1 MSNFIRLT
9 FAVVLTVVMFG
20 TATAGTVTIDIDASA
35 GTLLVEANDATTDEI
50 LTRLGNSLNF
60 DVERIGE
67 LTDNGMKNRRLTG
80 SAQQVLDRLL
90 ERDNHM
96 VISSA
101 QTRTVDRVI
110 LFGPRQAEQVQAAES
125 AAPHPVPATAAA
137 PLPVPAAVIAPLA
150 KPVSPPA
157 AKPHPPH
164 DRASREVTPAKASV
178 AAREDE
184 PAQPLS
190 RRTAM
195 NAPGIHPRHGM

>member
-1 MSNFIRLT
+1 MSNFIQLT
-9 FAVVLTVVMFG
+9 FASLLTVFTVG
-20 TATAGTVTIDIDASA
+20 TATAGTVTIDIDPSA

-60 DVERIGE
+60 EVERIGE
-67 LTDNGMKNRRLTG
+67 LSDNGMKNRRLTG

-110 LFGPRQAEQVQAAES
+110 LFGPRQAEQAQAAET
-125 AAPHPVPATAAA
+125 AVARPATATAGA
-137 PLPVPAAVIAPLA
+137 PLPVPAAVIAPVA
-150 KPVSPPA
+150 KPAAAPA
-157 AKPHPPH
+157 AKPHPPR
-164 DRASREVTPAKASV
+164 DRASREITPTKAS
-178 AAREDE
+178 ARDDE
-184 PAQPLS
+184 TAQPLS